1 MDFALCLTRIRFI
14 PFHGKME
21 RVQFTN
27 FFFNSLDGATSF
39 KNLCPFFI
47 ICKHINIE
55 NCIHSLINKPQVR
68 LLANSRVCFYMYVKG
83 DAFYTTLYKLIYCDQ
98 FKTALQSIPNQ
109 ASFEQGWQFTLAG
122 HMLMSCHPNATQ
134 LIIALKPLN
143 LFSFLRKNLSIL
155 TQPVYYVGLQ
165 NITHFNPF
173 NTQFKK
179 DNAKREIFL
188 EI

>member
-1 MDFALCLTRIRFI
+1 
-14 PFHGKME
+14 
-21 RVQFTN
+21 
-27 FFFNSLDGATSF
+27 
-39 KNLCPFFI
+39 
-47 ICKHINIE
+47 
-55 NCIHSLINKPQVR
+55 
-68 LLANSRVCFYMYVKG
+68 
-83 DAFYTTLYKLIYCDQ
+83 
-98 FKTALQSIPNQ
+98 
-109 ASFEQGWQFTLAG
+109 
-122 HMLMSCHPNATQ
+122 MSCHPNATQ